1 MTLAIVLSGGLIEKC
16 SSVVVESDLLMLC
29 ATCPR
34 QLLKLKSAYEELEEA
49 LEASKREN
57 RHLQGERWRVRVC
70 ACKCAL
76 QHLMALLLWHVYA
89 VGADCTLHPVPCTLH
104 PVPCTLHLVRHL
116 CAGEVQDLSKQLDQ
130 GGLSTHEL
138 EKVKRRLEAEI
149 DELTQQLQVC
159 AGHGSSLEIIM
170 SHKPPDVCAWCWLH
184 RLQVVLC

>member
-1 MTLAIVLSGGLIEKC
+1 MPAHASVHC
-16 SSVVVESDLLMLC
+16 SIQWHCFFGMFMLL
-29 ATCPR
+29 
-34 QLLKLKSAYEELEEA
+34 
-49 LEASKREN
+49 
-57 RHLQGERWRVRVC
+57 ERNC
-70 ACKCAL
+70 I
-76 QHLMALLLWHVYA
+76 
-89 VGADCTLHPVPCTLH
+89 LHFT
-104 PVPCTLHLVRHL
+104 PCTLHLAGHF